1 MSKKYNVAIVGA
13 TGAVGQMMLKILM
26 ERKFPI
32 NNLHLLASKKSKGK
46 TITINNSDYQIS
58 SLNEF
63 NFQGVDIAMFSAG
76 SDISEKY
83 AKVATKNNAVV
94 IDNTSFFRYEDNIP
108 LVVPEVNSEK
118 ISLYKDTGII
128 ANPNCS
134 TIQMLVA
141 LKPIH
146 DICKIKRINVCT
158 YQAVSGSGNE
168 AIDELKNQVYA
179 YTRNESLV
187 NNVYPKQIA
196 FNVIPQIDK
205 FMDNGYTKEEMKM
218 VW

>member
-1 MSKKYNVAIVGA
+1 
-13 TGAVGQMMLKILM
+13 
-26 ERKFPI
+26 
-32 NNLHLLASKKSKGK
+32 
-46 TITINNSDYQIS
+46 
-58 SLNEF
+58 
-63 NFQGVDIAMFSAG
+63 
-76 SDISEKY
+76 
-83 AKVATKNNAVV
+83 
-94 IDNTSFFRYEDNIP
+94 
-108 LVVPEVNSEK
+108 
-118 ISLYKDTGII
+118 
-128 ANPNCS
+128 
-134 TIQMLVA
+134 MLVA

-218 VW
+218 VWETKKILDSSIEVNPTTVRVPVFFGHSEAVHIELENKITAKQVKDILGKNNSGVVLVDDHKDGGYPCAANECEDSNEVFVGRVREDISIKNGINMWIVSNNIRKGAAYNSVQIAELLIQDYL